1 MRATAHPVEGEEPVV
16 TSTGTATLTDGRWTV
31 RPDEAVASFTVRKL
45 GLIRVRGGF
54 TVTDAT
60 VIVAHGRPVAAAA
73 ALDAA
78 SVRTGNAKRDKDL
91 AGRRFFRAA
100 EHPRIGL
107 RCDTVVPDGDGW
119 RADAVLTVAGDD
131 APLELR
137 AVRLPDPAPGVVQ
150 VRATGVLDRAA
161 TPLRAPRWLIG
172 RQVSVQV
179 DATLRLD
186 G

>member
-1 MRATAHPVEGEEPVV
+1 MTATAHPRRPEEPAV
-16 TSTGTATLTDGRWTV
+16 TSTQTATLTDGRWTV
-31 RPDEAVASFTVRKL
+31 RPEDAVTSFSVRKL

-54 TVTDAT
+54 TVADGSVTVTD
-60 VIVAHGRPVAAAA
+60 GRPVAATAS
-73 ALDAA
+73 LDAA

-119 RADAVLTVAGDD
+119 RAAAVLTVAGGD
-131 APLELR
+131 APLELQV
-137 AVRLPDPAPGVVQ
+137 VRLPDPSPGVVR

-172 RQVSVQV
+172 RQVSISV
-179 DATLRLD
+179 DATLRLT